1 MNTELQTISDTW
13 KALQPFLGV
22 DKCVDCECLQA
33 GLTEIVM
40 ALEAL
45 PTEPVRDKLLTT
57 IWRALDLS
65 KLHGCPGCEPCE
77 PADILVS
84 LYRRRDAPS
93 TAACCDCDPWWADGS
108 SAARGTAER
117 K

>member
-1 MNTELQTISDTW
+1 MVPLRKTMNTELQPISDTW
-13 KALQPFLGV
+13 KGLQPFLSV

-45 PTEPVRDKLLTT
+45 PEEPVRDKLLTT
-57 IWRALDLS
+57 IRQALDLS
-65 KLHGCPGCEPCE
+65 KTHGCLGCDPCE

-84 LYRRRDAPS
+84 FYQARDA
-93 TAACCDCDPWWADGS
+93 AGANVRCDCGPS
-108 SAARGTAER
+108 
-117 K
+117 